1 MVATIRKPRKN
12 TPKKTSKPNIS
23 NRKIITIIILCILIL
38 GGFSFLIFTL
48 NNNSKHQ
55 SHKMV
60 NEQNP
65 KTSKVNSSKND
76 IYDYTEILEN
86 KEILSGSGIKNNKNY
101 EAETRAK
108 EEAYRKAKEERRK
121 QELEKKKLAEERL
134 KLQQEQKKLER
145 EKKELEKEKSQKLTT
160 QSKTSNSFLRC
171 DNFRTLKEA
180 EEHKAQLAFLGKES
194 IVSLVKIGGGYVYSL
209 DITNCTNQQQCEKY
223 KQDLLKTKIVKS
235 CHYIK

>member
-1 MVATIRKPRKN
+1 MVATIRKPRKS
-12 TPKKTSKPNIS
+12 TPKKNSKPNIS

-48 NNNSKHQ
+48 NNNSKYQ
-55 SHKMV
+55 SNKIV
-60 NEQNP
+60 NEP
-65 KTSKVNSSKND
+65 SRKTSKVNSAKND

-86 KEILSGSGIKNNKNY
+86 KEILSGSGVKNNKNY

-145 EKKELEKEKSQKLTT
+145 EKKELEKSQKLIT
-160 QSKTSNSFLRC
+160 QGKNSNSFLRC
-171 DNFRTLKEA
+171 DNYRTLKEA